1 MITARMSASDWGLLL
16 LLSLIWGGS
25 FFLIALIVGHMP
37 VLWVVALRVMIAA
50 AVLWAI
56 VLATGRALPRGAGLW
71 GAFLVMGVLNNA
83 IPFGL
88 IVWAQGFIPAGLA
101 SILNATTPLFTV
113 LVSTLVL
120 ADERAGLMRLA
131 GVALGLGGV
140 AVMIGV
146 DELAG
151 HGHGVLPQLA
161 MLGAAISYAWAA
173 AFGRRFRAQGVDPL
187 VTAAGMVTGTS
198 VVLLPLALAHDGLP
212 LAAPAQ
218 VWLAI
223 SLLGLVCTGLAYV
236 LFFRILGRA
245 GATNI
250 SLVTFLVPVSAI
262 LLGWLF
268 LDEVLGLPQLLG
280 MAVIGLGLAMID
292 GRLLRR

>member
-131 GVALGLGGV
+131 GVALGWYLRRTNDWCAHCG
-140 AVMIGV
+140 
-146 DELAG
+146 D
-151 HGHGVLPQLA
+151 QLSCE
-161 MLGAAISYAWAA
+161 GCGSKAAWPKRQVSE
-173 AFGRRFRAQGVDPL
+173 
-187 VTAAGMVTGTS
+187 
-198 VVLLPLALAHDGLP
+198 PLA
-212 LAAPAQ
+212 
-218 VWLAI
+218 
-223 SLLGLVCTGLAYV
+223 
-236 LFFRILGRA
+236 R
-245 GATNI
+245 
-250 SLVTFLVPVSAI
+250 
-262 LLGWLF
+262 
-268 LDEVLGLPQLLG
+268 
-280 MAVIGLGLAMID
+280 
-292 GRLLRR
+292 

>member
-173 AFGRRFRAQGVDPL
+173 AFGRRFRTQGVDPL

-212 LAAPAQ
+212 PAAPAQ

-223 SLLGLVCTGLAYV
+223 SQTWGWSARGWPTCCSFVSWA
-236 LFFRILGRA
+236 GR
-245 GATNI
+245 GPRT
-250 SLVTFLVPVSAI
+250 SL
-262 LLGWLF
+262 W
-268 LDEVLGLPQLLG
+268 
-280 MAVIGLGLAMID
+280 
-292 GRLLRR
+292 